1 MAKGGAAASRNLVAA
16 RVVYGAAWLA
26 CLALY
31 WGGLATGALGG
42 GGIMGYTLL
51 ALYVVLPAAGFVS
64 SLLIGRTA
72 YLGRWRVVAAPAIAI
87 FFGLFIKATFG
98 LSNMLGLTNI
108 ADDGLFALVLGLV
121 PAAIGLAIGWA
132 TARRSVVGSQ

>member
-1 MAKGGAAASRNLVAA
+1 MAKGSAATSRNIVAA
-16 RVVYGAAWLA
+16 CVVYGTAWLA

-31 WGGLATGALGG
+31 WGSLATGALEG

-51 ALYVVLPAAGFVS
+51 ALYFVLPVAGLVS

-98 LSNMLGLTNI
+98 ISNMLGLTNI
-108 ADDGLFALVLGLV
+108 ADDGLFALALGLA
-121 PAAIGLAIGWA
+121 PAAVGLAIGWA